1 MTLPTNPEPAVPEPV
16 MPGPVT
22 PEPLMPAAPLTHLL
36 RSAAL
41 AALLFTAVCGLAYP
55 LLTTLA
61 GNALFPAQA
70 TGSLLSR
77 DGQVIGSALIGQD
90 FTAPGYLRGR
100 PSQTNRTDGS
110 GPQPYNAE
118 NSGASNWGPT
128 NARLRDA
135 AQDRAESFRAVNGL
149 GASAPVPVDMVTA
162 SGSGLDPDV
171 SVAAALA
178 QAGRIA
184 RERAV
189 APAQVQAVIRA
200 NVTPRSLGVLG
211 EERVNVLRVNLALD
225 DLTAGRR

>member
-1 MTLPTNPEPAVPEPV
+1 MTLPTNPEPAVP
-16 MPGPVT
+16 GPAT
-22 PEPLMPAAPLTHLL
+22 PEPVIPAASLTQLL

-61 GNALFPAQA
+61 GNVLFPAQA
-70 TGSLLSR
+70 TGSLLLR
-77 DGQVIGSALIGQD
+77 GGQVVGSALIGQD

-135 AQDRAESFRAVNGL
+135 AQERAVSFRADNGL
-149 GASAPVPVDMVTA
+149 SASAPVPVDMVTA

-178 QAGRIA
+178 QTGRIA

-189 APAQVQAVIRA
+189 APAQVEALIRA

-225 DLTAGRR
+225 ALSAGRR